1 MVAEFGLVERG
12 REDGEN
18 STHCVDYVQWRTM
31 KRWHHCMS
39 NNAMP
44 MVGDEVNRDSTDDC
58 PLASGRRGAKRR
70 SRYLLSSIIHFYH
83 IIY

>member
-1 MVAEFGLVERG
+1 
-12 REDGEN
+12 
-18 STHCVDYVQWRTM
+18 M

-58 PLASGRRGAKRR
+58 PLASGRRGAKRIVVLVVI
-70 SRYLLSSIIHFYH
+70 YYPLLSYH
-83 IIY
+83 LLNL